1 MEQTLELQAISLSCR
16 CQLVLQSLT
25 GVLFLVL
32 PQEVTDSTLIH
43 LVRFLKA
50 ALELKDISIL
60 LIKTT
65 LDQQL
70 LLLRDT
76 EAHTAISLLMQ
87 MEMLESECGLKVFL
101 SKMVQ
106 LTTSLEEVLL
116 YMLVRMILDLEANQT
131 P

>member
-50 ALELKDISIL
+50 ALELKDIST
-60 LIKTT
+60 LIRKTT

-70 LLLRDT
+70 ILLIDIEVHKVT
-76 EAHTAISLLMQ
+76 SSLMQ
-87 MEMLESECGLKVFL
+87 MEMLEFK
-101 SKMVQ
+101 
-106 LTTSLEEVLL
+106 
-116 YMLVRMILDLEANQT
+116 
-131 P
+131 